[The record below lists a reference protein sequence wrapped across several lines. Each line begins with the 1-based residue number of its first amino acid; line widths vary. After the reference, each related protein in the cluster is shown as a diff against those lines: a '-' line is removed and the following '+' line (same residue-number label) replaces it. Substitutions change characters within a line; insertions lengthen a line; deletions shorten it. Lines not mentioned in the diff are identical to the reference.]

1 VKFQLYGL
9 RRRVAGVLARWRSD
23 APYDKEREQK
33 FTQLLAKVQP
43 QTKAAAT
50 SWSHVPAAAQSCAD
64 GSKRKILAPA
74 AIAAARSVS
83 EII

>member
-1 VKFQLYGL
+1 
-9 RRRVAGVLARWRSD
+9 VLPRWRND

-50 SWSHVPAAAQSCAD
+50 SGSHVPAAARSCRD
-64 GSKRKILAPA
+64 GSRRKILLPS
-74 AIAAARSVS
+74 AIAAARLVS